1 MYLLFA
7 NAPDSAL
14 ENYKQIG
21 RMIRFTFLFL
31 LIIPISS
38 LSQTYEK
45 SLVAANGERIGFLE
59 FRPADYSGTR
69 HPLIIFLHGI
79 GEKGNGK
86 GAQLRRVHCCGI
98 PSYIRSGNKM
108 KFTWQGK
115 TESFVVISPQLAKK
129 YSRWQPFHTDELI
142 KYAKANLNIDPD
154 RIFVTGLSLGGGGTW
169 NYASS
174 SLERAENLAGI
185 APVVAPCMMN
195 NGCNIAKASL
205 PVMAIHVW
213 DDKDAPA
220 SCTVNAIRSINDCQP
235 SVKPNLIMYA
245 NGGHYVWMRRAFDT
259 AHTYQDPNMFEW
271 FLAQNRKF
279 EPNKK
284 PSAKAGADE
293 SITTSDARIT
303 LSASGS
309 SDADGSLVRYIWTK
323 LSGPKAGTL
332 TGSYTHSLKITD
344 LTTSGTYK
352 YQLKVID
359 DRAEWS
365 YDTVIVNVVKGEP
378 TPNTIPLA
386 KAGPDTTIQLPA
398 TIILNGSASEDPDGR
413 IAEYLWEKT
422 DGPDKYTFSDPWNK
436 QTDVSGLEVGVY
448 TFRLHVTDNRGAAS
462 SDTISVTV
470 IGSQVPGG
478 STQVP
483 PSPGVISSQAILIY
497 PNPTKSSVML
507 SLNSPEIGNAVA
519 VIYDNMG
526 RLMQKTTFF
535 KPTTSFQQKLHTI
548 SLERGLFYVDVIIG
562 RTARFRTK
570 FIKQ

>member
-1 MYLLFA
+1 
-7 NAPDSAL
+7 
-14 ENYKQIG
+14 
-21 RMIRFTFLFL
+21 MIRLTFLFL
-31 LIIPISS
+31 FIIPFSS
-38 LSQTYEK
+38 FGQTYEK
-45 SLVAANGERIGFLE
+45 SLVAANGDRIGFLE
-59 FRPADYSGTR
+59 FRPADYSGAR

-79 GEKGNGK
+79 GEKGNGT

-98 PSYIRSGNKM
+98 PSYIRRGNKM
-108 KFTWQGK
+108 RFTWQGK
-115 TESFVVISPQLAKK
+115 TESFVVISPQLSKK
-129 YSRWQPFHTDELI
+129 YSRWQPFYTDELI

-174 SLERAENLAGI
+174 SQARAETLAGI
-185 APVVAPCMMN
+185 APVVAPCMMS
-195 NGCNIAKASL
+195 NGCNIAKATL

-220 SCTVNAIRSINDCQP
+220 SCTVNAIKSINDCQP

-245 NGGHYVWMRRAFDT
+245 NGGHYVWVRRAFDT

-279 EPNKK
+279 APNKK
-284 PSAKAGADE
+284 PLAKAGPDE

-309 SDADGSLVRYIWTK
+309 SDADGSIVRYIWTK
-323 LSGPKAGTL
+323 ISGPKAGTL
-332 TGSYTHSLKITD
+332 TGSYTNSLKITD

-359 DRAEWS
+359 NRAEWS
-365 YDTVIVNVVKGEP
+365 NDTVIVKVIKGEP
-378 TPNTIPLA
+378 TQNTIPLA
-386 KAGPDTTIQLPA
+386 KAGQDTTIQLPA
-398 TIILNGSASEDPDGR
+398 TITLNGSASEDPDGR
-413 IAEYLWEKT
+413 ITDYLWEKL
-422 DGPDKYTFSDPWNK
+422 DGPDKYTFADQWNK
-436 QTDVSGLEVGVY
+436 QTTVSDLTVGIY
-448 TFRLHVTDNRGAAS
+448 TFRLKVTDNRGATS
-462 SDTISVTV
+462 TDDISVTV
-470 IGSQVPGG
+470 NGSQVPGG

-507 SLNSPEIGNAVA
+507 SLNSPENGNAVA

-526 RLMQKTTFF
+526 RLMQKTNFF
-535 KPTTSFQQKLHTI
+535 
-548 SLERGLFYVDVIIG
+548 
-562 RTARFRTK
+562 
-570 FIKQ
+570 